1 MRIDPAE
8 EVIYSDRFKR
18 RYQRKV
24 NRITRILAIVLAALS
39 TYALIFKIVFF

>member
-8 EVIYSDRFKR
+8 EIVHSDRFKR

-24 NRITRILAIVLAALS
+24 NRIARVVAIALAAVS